1 MSDPQ
6 PADSQP
12 VDVGVDFAV
21 ITITQDRT
29 EGTVRLHTGD
39 MDPWSAWGLLLAC
52 ADALAEQLPEIKVV
66 DDDNEL
72 DDDDTDEEDD

>member
-1 MSDPQ
+1 MTSPSSD
-6 PADSQP
+6 P

-21 ITITQDRT
+21 ITITQDRG

-52 ADALAEQLPEIKVV
+52 ADALAEQLPDIHVI

-72 DDDDTDEEDD
+72 DDNTDDEDD